1 MSGCVAWCRYDY
13 DNSDAISYEEFVRA
27 LRGKMNIKRKDIVHK
42 AFAKFDSDGSGEVSV
57 GTNLTL
63 VLGMIDAGT
72 NPVRVPDG
80 R

>member
-1 MSGCVAWCRYDY
+1 MSGFVAWYRYDY

-57 GTNLTL
+57 GANLTL

>member
-1 MSGCVAWCRYDY
+1 MSRFVGWCRYDY

-57 GTNLTL
+57 GTLHLTL
-63 VLGMIDAGT
+63 RCGMVDMRGLIG
-72 NPVRVPDG
+72 VGV
-80 R
+80 

>member
-1 MSGCVAWCRYDY
+1 MSGFVAWCRYDY

-57 GTNLTL
+57 GTHLTL
-63 VLGMIDAGT
+63 RCGTVECGWLIGLGA
-72 NPVRVPDG
+72 
-80 R
+80 